1 MNRCKI
7 AGRNTDTRSET
18 LVAIGLGEP
27 SQAIA
32 EGDVFTEPMF
42 SVNVFVDFVHFSP
55 PQIYL

>member
-55 PQIYL
+55 P